1 MFHAS
6 WCPLAFHIGRVVPIF
21 FCKTSS
27 RNGWFHPVK
36 LHRRSSPRRMVPATW
51 RIFLVKKILDFSEE
65 FGENQIRSSWIN
77 ISHLTGGALL
87 TWSSKKQDFTLT
99 SLEKSP
105 KYMMCI
111 YIYIYYINIHTSN
124 IRYNTYVARQFQAR
138 FLNMQFFVVFTR
150 HFWVDTGALTKHGL
164 SPSFT
169 LKTSRENLLERS
181 SFRGKKMVPPWN

>member
-1 MFHAS
+1 MAGSIRWNFTDGHLQEG
-6 WCPLAFHIGRVVPIF
+6 WYLQLGGF
-21 FCKTSS
+21 FWWKKSS
-27 RNGWFHPVK
+27 TFRK
-36 LHRRSSPRRMVPATW
+36 S
-51 RIFLVKKILDFSEE
+51 LVKIKSDLAES
-65 FGENQIRSSWIN
+65 
-77 ISHLTGGALL
+77 TY
-87 TWSSKKQDFTLT
+87 LT
-99 SLEKSP
+99 SLGGLCWHGAPRNRTSP
-105 KYMMCI
+105 WLRLKNHPNTWCV